1 MSSRTFIRH
10 LRMPEAAAGRV
21 PALRRRADLEDLGPA
36 NRARALCRGAAVL
49 HRDLLRVFDL
59 ARRFALYAIATGQR
73 APPYASPQRTLALSA
88 GCATPKEPQNPVLAD
103 GVRGEEGKG
112 WDFFLAPSKHA
123 SPVPKRPGN
132 RMRAELLSIGTELLL
147 GEIVDTNAAYLAGRL
162 ALLGIDCLHMQTV
175 GDNLGRAKQAFERAL
190 ARSDL
195 VVATGGL
202 GPTEDDLTR
211 EAIAAAL
218 GETPSVDPALEA
230 ELVAWFSGRGLVMP
244 ERNRKQ
250 AWLIPSARA
259 LPNPNGTAPGWDVKR
274 DGKRIVAM
282 PGVPREMTPM
292 WESVEPSLT
301 GGGALRW
308 RTLKLLGIGESA
320 VEEKL
325 AELVHSTSP
334 TVATYAKNDGVH
346 VRVADK
352 ASAPEEAD
360 RHVAEME
367 RAIRAR
373 LGEYV
378 WGTDDE
384 TLPSVIGRRLEARKW
399 RLAVAESLSAGG
411 IPPAPAAA
419 PRPAPR

>member
-1 MSSRTFIRH
+1 MS
-10 LRMPEAAAGRV
+10 M
-21 PALRRRADLEDLGPA
+21 
-36 NRARALCRGAAVL
+36 
-49 HRDLLRVFDL
+49 
-59 ARRFALYAIATGQR
+59 
-73 APPYASPQRTLALSA
+73 
-88 GCATPKEPQNPVLAD
+88 K
-103 GVRGEEGKG
+103 
-112 WDFFLAPSKHA
+112 
-123 SPVPKRPGN
+123 
-132 RMRAELLSIGTELLL
+132 AELLSIGTELLL
-147 GEIVDTNAAYLAGRL
+147 GQIVDTNANYLAGRL
-162 ALLGIDCLHMQTV
+162 ALLGIDCLQMQTV
-175 GDNLGRAKQAFERAL
+175 GDNLPRATQAFERAL
-190 ARSDL
+190 GRSDL

-218 GETPSVDPALEA
+218 GETPAVDAALDA
-230 ELVAWFSGRGLVMP
+230 ELVAWFSGRGVVMP

-259 LPNPNGTAPGWDVKR
+259 LPNPNGTAPGWDVQK
-274 DGKRIVAM
+274 DGRRIGAM
-282 PGVPREMTPM
+282 PGVPREMMPM

-301 GGGALRW
+301 MGGALRW

-325 AELVHSTSP
+325 AELVRSTSP

-352 ASAPEEAD
+352 ASGPDEAD

-367 RAIRAR
+367 QEIRAR

-384 TLPSVIGRRLEARKW
+384 TLPSVIGGRLEARKW
-399 RLAVAESLSAGG
+399 RLAVAESLSGGDIARSLADAPNAARGFAGAIVLPSADAATLEG
-411 IPPAPAAA
+411 EGRRLGGEVLLLTPHGADKSELRAITPARTRRLDIRFRSPADGRRRALLSGLDLLRRTLA
-419 PRPAPR
+419 D